1 MLLNTC
7 ERKWLLGHCTYTWQ
21 YPCLPAIA
29 EPVIVFSCHLS
40 LRVLS
45 SDKAA
50 ATGATSSGAAVDI
63 GVVRYNAKDIL
74 PANIQAKP
82 EEGEVTQKL
91 IPTLSDAEIEE
102 VRYYGAIVKC
112 QNLSFFR
119 KETSLHRWK
128 ESLFSWWN
136 YSQSCISFSN

>member
-1 MLLNTC
+1 MIIRTL
-7 ERKWLLGHCTYTWQ
+7 HI
-21 YPCLPAIA
+21 YPAIILPAIA

-45 SDKAA
+45 SDKVS

-102 VRYYGAIVKC
+102 VRYYGAIVKG
-112 QNLSFFR
+112 QIFFFFR
-119 KETSLHRWK
+119 KETSLHR
-128 ESLFSWWN
+128 
-136 YSQSCISFSN
+136 

>member
-1 MLLNTC
+1 MLLISC

-21 YPCLPAIA
+21 KPCLQLRNLSFF
-29 EPVIVFSCHLS
+29 FSCHLS

-102 VRYYGAIVKC
+102 VRYYGVILKC
-112 QNLSFFR
+112 QNFSFFW
-119 KETSLHRWK
+119 KEKSLHRWK

>member
-1 MLLNTC
+1 MKESDYSDTAHIPGGNNPTC
-7 ERKWLLGHCTYTWQ
+7 D
-21 YPCLPAIA
+21 
-29 EPVIVFSCHLS
+29 LS

-102 VRYYGAIVKC
+102 VRYYGAITKGQNFFFFSEGNKSPPLKREFIHLVKL
-112 QNLSFFR
+112 QSKFYFF
-119 KETSLHRWK
+119 
-128 ESLFSWWN
+128 F
-136 YSQSCISFSN
+136 

>member
-1 MLLNTC
+1 MIIRTL
-7 ERKWLLGHCTYTWQ
+7 HI
-21 YPCLPAIA
+21 YPAITLPAIA

-45 SDKAA
+45 SDKVS

-102 VRYYGAIVKC
+102 VRYFGAFVKG
-112 QNLSFFR
+112 QIFFFFR
-119 KETSLHRWK
+119 KETSLHR
-128 ESLFSWWN
+128 
-136 YSQSCISFSN
+136 

>member
-1 MLLNTC
+1 MPKQMQSLTKNRIVYRLLNSLKESDYSDTAHIP
-7 ERKWLLGHCTYTWQ
+7 GGNNPT
-21 YPCLPAIA
+21 
-29 EPVIVFSCHLS
+29 CHLS

-50 ATGATSSGAAVDI
+50 ATGATSSGTAVDI

-102 VRYYGAIVKC
+102 VRCYGAIFSEGNKSLPLKRVFIHLVKL
-112 QNLSFFR
+112 QSKLYFF
-119 KETSLHRWK
+119 
-128 ESLFSWWN
+128 F
-136 YSQSCISFSN
+136 

>member
-1 MLLNTC
+1 MLLITC
-7 ERKWLLGHCTYTWQ
+7 ERKWLLGHCTYTH
-21 YPCLPAIA
+21 PAITLPAVA
-29 EPVIVFSCHLS
+29 EHDFVFSCHLS
-40 LRVLS
+40 LRVLT

-102 VRYYGAIVKC
+102 VRYYGVILKG
-112 QNLSFFR
+112 QNFFFFR
-119 KETSLHRWK
+119 
-128 ESLFSWWN
+128 
-136 YSQSCISFSN
+136 

>member
-1 MLLNTC
+1 MLIRTL
-7 ERKWLLGHCTYTWQ
+7 HI
-21 YPCLPAIA
+21 YPAITLPALA
-29 EPVIVFSCHLS
+29 EPVIVFYCHFS

-45 SDKAA
+45 SDKAP
-50 ATGATSSGAAVDI
+50 ATGAASSGAAVDI

-102 VRYYGAIVKC
+102 VRYYGATVQRSKLFFFFGRKAEVCSVKRG
-112 QNLSFFR
+112 F
-119 KETSLHRWK
+119 
-128 ESLFSWWN
+128 
-136 YSQSCISFSN
+136 I